1 MRDDDLSEDPAAE
14 VEAGEVTFASRSGG
28 DRGAREDLFAE
39 EERPPKRL
47 VLVVMVEEDAADLVA
62 ALEAD
67 GVGARLGDRTDDGG
81 VEILVHD
88 SKLPAAQAVLVEFTG
103 DPTLVDAVVEAED
116 QPAIDDED
124 VFVAV
129 TSGGLTGMSSQLER
143 LRAAGIDVRVET
155 DEDADPL
162 IATGALLV
170 HPEDVERARAVLGIA
185 V

>member
-1 MRDDDLSEDPAAE
+1 PGTDRGDRVRRAPGPAVRPRALARPVGRVRAQGRAPGARTRRRPLMRDDDRSEDPAAE
-14 VEAGEVTFASRSGG
+14 VESGEVTFASRTGG
-28 DRGAREDLFAE
+28 HEGALEDLFAE

-88 SKLPAAQAVLVEFTG
+88 SKLPAAQAVLVEYTG

-116 QPAIDDED
+116 QP
-124 VFVAV
+124 
-129 TSGGLTGMSSQLER
+129 
-143 LRAAGIDVRVET
+143 
-155 DEDADPL
+155 
-162 IATGALLV
+162 
-170 HPEDVERARAVLGIA
+170 
-185 V
+185 